1 MNGSRALSI
10 SKEKVHELERLL
22 ADFCARANTV
32 WAILITASG
41 QLLAQ
46 RGFVY
51 SFDVLAISALAC
63 GVYSSTMELARIVG
77 EEKFSQF
84 LQEGEKYSVYYVGV
98 NTDYLLVS
106 LFDDRTLPGVV
117 KVASE
122 VFSGRAARI
131 IGNGK

>member
-1 MNGSRALSI
+1 MSGSIAISI

-22 ADFCARANTV
+22 TDFCSQANTI
-32 WAILITASG
+32 WAILTTATG

-63 GVYSSTMELARIVG
+63 GVFNSTMELARIVG
-77 EEKFSQF
+77 EDRFSQF
-84 LQEGEKYSVYYVGV
+84 LQEGEKYSVYYTEVKP
-98 NTDYLLVS
+98 DYILVS
-106 LFDDRTLPGVV
+106 LFDDRTIPGVV

-122 VFSGRAARI
+122 VFSGNAARI
-131 IGNGK
+131 MGNGK

>member
-1 MNGSRALSI
+1 MNGGTAVSI
-10 SKEKVHELERLL
+10 SKEKVNKLERLL
-22 ADFCARANTV
+22 TDFSARANTV
-32 WAILITASG
+32 WAILITATG

-63 GVYSSTMELARIVG
+63 GVYNSTMELARIVG

-98 NTDYLLVS
+98 GVDYLLVA

-122 VFSGRAARI
+122 AFSSHAARI

>member
-1 MNGSRALSI
+1 MRSSTAQSI

-32 WAILITASG
+32 WAILTTATG

-63 GVYSSTMELARIVG
+63 GVFNSTMELARIVG
-77 EEKFSQF
+77 EDKFSQF
-84 LQEGEKYSVYYVGV
+84 LQEGEKYSVFYVGV
-98 NTDYLLVS
+98 DTDYVLVS
-106 LFDDRTLPGVV
+106 LFDDRTLAGVV

-122 VFSGRAARI
+122 VFSKSVARVM
-131 IGNGK
+131 GNGI

>member
-1 MNGSRALSI
+1 MGDGKTVSI
-10 SKEKVHELERLL
+10 SKKKVNELEDLL
-22 ADFCARANTV
+22 AEFCARANTV
-32 WAILITASG
+32 WAILTNMTG

-63 GVYSSTMELARIVG
+63 GVFNSTMELAHIVG
-77 EEKFSQF
+77 EEKFTQF
-84 LQEGEKYSVYYVGV
+84 LQEGSKFSIYYTGV
-98 NTDYLLVS
+98 DEDHILVS

-122 VFSGRAARI
+122 VCSHRAAEV
-131 IGNGK
+131 IGNGV

>member
-1 MNGSRALSI
+1 MNGGTTVSI

-22 ADFCARANTV
+22 ADFCAQANTV
-32 WAILITASG
+32 WAILTTASG

-51 SFDVLAISALAC
+51 SFDVLAICALAC
-63 GVYSSTMELARIVG
+63 GVFSSTMELARIVG

-98 NTDYLLVS
+98 EPDYVLVS

-122 VFSGRAARI
+122 AFSVTAARI